1 MSERLTVL
9 VQAYACN
16 PRQGSEEGVGWGW
29 VKAIAEHHD
38 LHVLTAEYHRA
49 DIEEQLRQDE
59 LLEQRVEFHFVPAR
73 WWHYRPSPIWV
84 AIENSILKPVM
95 NVSYRLWQRDAYRM
109 ALRLSRAT
117 AFDLVHVITYV
128 GFRFPGSYWKMPC
141 PLVWGPI
148 GGLENTPWRYFPV
161 LGLRG
166 GIMFAGRNL
175 LNSLDRSLLPGPKK
189 AFRKAEGGIIAA
201 TSSIQEEIRK
211 RYGVDSVVRCEIGV
225 DASSGRHSIVE
236 READQPLEIIW
247 SGLHIARKALP
258 LLLGVLSELP
268 DEMRWRLTV
277 LGSGPLTGKWQQLA
291 ESLEL
296 QSRITWTGRV
306 SRDEAVART
315 AKSHVMVIS
324 SVYDLTSTVIV
335 EALSA
340 GLPVIC
346 PAHYGFKD
354 AVDESCGVRVN
365 TGSLDTI
372 RKGMKE
378 ALLRIYD
385 DETLRQRLAHGAF
398 VRAEQFCWRDLGIL
412 VSQIYRAKAA
422 KAALPGGV
430 TATQ

>member
-16 PRQGSEEGVGWGW
+16 PRKGSEEGVGWGW

-59 LLEQRVEFHFVPAR
+59 LLQQRVKFHFVQAR
-73 WWHYRPSPIWV
+73 WWHYAPSPTWV
-84 AIENSILKPVM
+84 AIENSALKPVM
-95 NVSYRLWQRDAYRM
+95 NIAYRLWQRDAYRT
-109 ALRLSRAT
+109 ALRLSKTT

-128 GFRFPGSYWKMPC
+128 GFRFPGSYWKMPY

-201 TSSIQEEIRK
+201 TSSIQREIRN
-211 RYGVDSVVRCEIGV
+211 RYGVDSIVRCEIGV
-225 DASSGRHSIVE
+225 DASPAKHSIIE
-236 READQPLEIIW
+236 REANQPLEIVW

-258 LLLGVLSELP
+258 LLLNVLSELP

-277 LGSGPLTGKWQQLA
+277 LGSGPLTSKWQQLA
-291 ESLEL
+291 KSLEL

-315 AKSHVMVIS
+315 ANSHVMVIS

-335 EALSA
+335 EALSV
-340 GLPVIC
+340 GLPVVC
-346 PAHYGFKD
+346 PSHYGFRD
-354 AVDESCGVRVN
+354 AVDDSCGILVD
-365 TGSLDTI
+365 TSSLDAI
-372 RKGMKE
+372 REGMKE
-378 ALLRIYD
+378 ALLRLYD

-398 VRAEQFCWRDLGIL
+398 VRAEQFCWRDLGKL
-412 VSQIYRAKAA
+412 VSQIYRSKVAEAT
-422 KAALPGGV
+422 LPGSV